1 MKGESTELRE
11 ERTPTNRVFANPDGT
26 RTTRAFSA
34 PVNMKDAS
42 GKWVDIDTT
51 LERGQDG
58 RFRPKATPVAQE
70 FSANAADAVV
80 GRIVVDPSHSIG
92 FGIAGAS
99 ELSRATP
106 SGSKV
111 TYPGVIGSAS
121 VTLTA
126 KPNGVKEEI
135 VLDGPDSPNTFD
147 FPLRLVGL
155 TAEVDVPTGDV
166 VYRDKDGH
174 ERARTPHGYMQEASA
189 GRPRPEVATSD
200 GVTYSVVPGEDGNQV
215 LRTVLDAQW
224 LADPA
229 RQWPVTVDPS
239 YWLSTDFQDD
249 TFVKS
254 GTTQDYAWLDYL
266 AVGTWNAGA
275 NKFRS
280 FLNFDLTQ
288 LTGRTILSADFHIF
302 LSYSPTC
309 TARGVGFYRA
319 TTAWGGHT
327 MTSWPGVNYADQV
340 AWANMAMGGPGC
352 GPGWASFYD
361 NNSGGNITSHVLD
374 AVRNWTTA
382 GGWGNFGLVVKA
394 DDENDNWAYKS
405 FDSWDTWGGDPGCT
419 PNICSEPE
427 AGIPHIDIDW
437 NAPPSVPA
445 LSSPG
450 NGASFH
456 TTTPTLSASSSDANG
471 DPIYYQY
478 ELCGPIY
485 GANQCAASEWTT
497 GAWTVP
503 SGWLVSP
510 SNQSYTWHARASD
523 LVAPDTAWSG
533 NWGFTVTNATPTISP
548 QTPTTQSVLGTT
560 TLSFTG
566 TGGDADGD
574 TTNYRFQ
581 VATGADGHTG
591 RLATSTWSTS
601 LTWDPPSGTFSDG
614 GTYSW
619 IAQAQDDRGA
629 TSAWSTPQS
638 FRIDFR
644 LGKRQTLPYDT
655 VGPVDVNLSN
665 GNVVLTTAGPSFP
678 TVGDPVGVSLTYNS
692 QTPVVHGLTGDYH
705 QDKDSDGVLDA
716 GEPRLL
722 HRIDPTLTFA
732 WGSPGDGP
740 NPGVLKPERW
750 IGKWTGSIR
759 VPAGQDGNW
768 VFVSAG
774 SDDSVVLKVNGT
786 TKLTATAPGATVQ
799 GTPVALSSTSGAAL
813 DLTYVQ
819 VTGPESLRIRIRKE
833 SDPVGS
839 EYDIPS
845 DWFTP
850 TQPSLPDGWSRAGD
864 SLVPDA
870 FTAVRPVTGSTT
882 AVVDSDGTDHLFTWT
897 GSSWAPPPGEDSV
910 LTQLANGSWSLE
922 GEDGYLYSF
931 GLEGRL
937 ESVVSAVDDVKPG
950 APTYGFGTPNND
962 GVVRMTSITDA
973 ANRAILLRYAPSS
986 NCPSAVSG
994 LDASAP
1000 TNMLCRIDYSAFGS
1014 GTMDL
1019 YYSNGHLARI
1029 VQPGGATIDFG
1040 YDSTGLLRSVRDVLT
1055 NDLIAGGTIT
1065 SNPTNED
1072 KYKTLIDYTSGRA
1085 TSVKAPVA
1093 DAAMTDV
1100 QRPHHTYG
1108 YTVNGSTNQVTEAT
1122 VHVAGQDNHPTSGN
1136 PTRRVTL
1143 DAAGHATS
1151 ITDQA
1156 GITDDHTW
1164 DAFNDRPDRTVDRHV
1179 LTSPAG
1185 GLVTTKKYDAAGR
1198 VTDTYGPALAG
1209 EWTNGTPSATV
1220 PTTHTNYD
1228 ENIPGLAGTW
1238 YASPDLT
1245 GAAKLHTT
1253 DTLNDNWGAS
1263 SPGTDVPSD
1272 NFSGRLTGEIVLPS
1286 AGTLTLAADG
1296 GRIFVDDANKTD
1308 AVTGGDTWGGPY
1320 KSAVMADGPT
1330 NYWRLGD
1337 STGSST
1343 AADAAGFSAGTY
1355 NGTVTRGAA
1364 GVLTADGDTSATFN
1378 GSNGYVSMPSGFD
1391 DLDGGLT
1398 VEAWVNPSSTGSW
1411 ARIVDLGNGAASD
1424 NILFARN
1431 GTSNDLTFEVYNGG
1445 SSGGTT
1451 TAANALVLNTWQHV
1465 AATVS
1470 SSGAVTIY
1478 RNGSSVATGTTAVP
1492 RVVQRTNNY
1501 IGRSNWA
1508 SDAYFGGGLDE
1519 VALYPSALSASRIT
1533 AHYNARTATS
1543 STLTTGTIAAG
1554 THRIRVDYQ
1563 ELIGNAALQL
1573 TSSVAGTT
1581 FAPRYNLTTS
1591 EKDDEGRWTKTEYA
1605 TPELGLATATVR
1617 DPTIAAINPG
1627 GLNLRSTT
1635 TYEPTSPTGFRRR
1648 TSRTLPKGS
1657 ATMISYAYYGIT
1669 ETANNPCPG
1678 GATGINQAGAL
1689 KSETEADPDGAGPK
1703 TPIVREYRYDR
1714 AGRVVAQRILG
1725 DPVWTCTAYDNRG
1738 RITSKTDSSGKTQ
1751 TFSYS
1756 QADRATETATD
1767 SDGVTRTTVA
1777 VTDWLGRRISYT
1789 DQLGTAWETVTRTT
1803 YDQAGR
1809 VTATYRALPGGSE
1822 AQLTATAYDA
1832 ATGRVASDTEYA
1844 SGTARTTTYSYNA
1857 AGQPT
1862 TVTRPNGV
1870 TTTTGYDTSRG
1881 WATSLSNTK
1890 SGGTELSRFT
1900 YGRSIGGGIASE
1912 DAVTAGRT
1920 RTFGY
1925 DGAGRLT
1932 SVGGTTSRTYA
1943 WDADTNRCA
1952 NAATCA
1958 TPTFTYDN
1966 ADRLLTSPYATA
1978 SAYDG
1983 HGNMTSA
1990 TPSSPA
1996 PAPKS
2001 LSDAFSFD
2009 ATGAPP
2015 AARTYPVTVGRSGTF
2030 DASLDWTDTGAAT
2043 TTTTTSGSLGTAPA
2057 SSTTA
2062 VATGPFPADGQL
2074 KSSLTWDKALH
2085 RPTEWRSLSVPGGSA
2100 ATTQITTDAT
2110 ADIVSTMDWGVTT
2123 KPLSASGSVSN
2134 VPPAAPTVYEGTF
2147 TASGNGRINLTLTW
2161 DKPSVGVPPDLRLD
2175 LFDHTTGAPL
2185 IGSDDTNAVNQ
2196 REIVEWDVTGLGTYP
2211 SSRTYRYRV
2220 SANTGFS
2227 SPFTLTGNYP
2237 VTATMDFQLLNAT
2250 GTTVLANSTQVSGT
2264 TRRNL
2269 TYANAPAGTYTLRA
2283 SSSNE
2288 AANPSINTTY
2298 SRLDWANLTL
2308 ALKNGSTTLATT
2320 SSSSGTLNTSYVVP
2334 QSSSSGTFNWVVTN
2348 GSSDLTVPSL
2358 TLTRSWTT
2366 LGKDTGT
2373 GSILPTG
2380 TVTRTVTADGAGFAD
2395 VTVTWNQSAL
2405 SGYADLTVALK
2416 NGSTVIDQRREADGS
2431 ISFSTAVPAAGTYTV
2446 SIVNNSV
2453 TADVPSYTA
2462 NTRFPQKPPV
2472 TATMTLKDGNNN
2484 VVATAGGTKPKT
2496 LSASVQPGSYTVTV
2510 SPTNGKANATLSGTY
2525 PDYADAYQ
2533 VSYDANDHATRIVDG
2548 RTVVDETLSP
2558 SGRVLRRVVTDYATG
2573 AVSEDTRFGY
2583 AGPGDSPAW
2592 SRPTAG
2598 GPVTTY
2604 LDTVIDT
2611 AGTASYPIT
2620 NLQGDIV
2627 GRTDS
2632 AGNFTATPVTD
2643 EFGVGGADASR
2654 LGWLGGHERFTTGG
2668 GLALIRMGVRLYDPR
2683 LGRFLAVDPVEG
2695 GSANDYDYVAG
2706 DPVNNK
2712 DLDGTFCMTGVASRS
2727 RTTKWDA
2734 KKKRYVTTTTEHC
2747 RSIARGAVR
2756 NRGTIATVAA
2766 MGGCVVPGVGW
2777 AACAGLQA
2785 GAWAVRSQQRGYRK
2799 FGQNGADG
2807 LITAGTFGL
2816 VGIPAQLAARTA
2828 RARVVVGLA
2837 VDYTFYS
2844 LQNMC
2849 RLGGS
2854 RATCL

>member
-1 MKGESTELRE
+1 M
-11 ERTPTNRVFANPDGT
+11 FANPDGT
-26 RTTRAFSA
+26 RTTRAFAA

-42 GKWVDIDTT
+42 GKWVDIDPT
-51 LERGQDG
+51 LERAENG

-80 GRIVVDPSHSIG
+80 GRITIDSSHSIE

-99 ELSRATP
+99 DRSHATAA
-106 SGSKV
+106 GSKV
-111 TYPGVIGSAS
+111 TYPRAAGSAS
-121 VTLTA
+121 FTLTA
-126 KPNGVKEEI
+126 RPNGVKEEI
-135 VLDGPDSPNTFD
+135 VLSGPDSPTTFD
-147 FPLRLVGL
+147 FPLKLTGL
-155 TAEVDVPTGDV
+155 TAEVESTTGDV
-166 VYRDKDGH
+166 VYRDEQGS
-174 ERARTPHGYMQEASA
+174 ERARTPRGFMQEA
-189 GRPRPEVATSD
+189 GPERPRSMETTSY
-200 GVTYSVVPGEDGNQV
+200 GVTYSIVTGNDGPV
-215 LRTVLDAQW
+215 LRTTLDKQW

-229 RQWPVTVDPS
+229 RKWPVTVDPS
-239 YWLSTDFQDD
+239 FWLSTDFQDD

-254 GTTQDYAWLDYL
+254 PTTANNAYLPYL
-266 AVGTWNAGA
+266 AVGSYNVGA
-275 NKFRS
+275 NKHRS
-280 FLNFDLTQ
+280 FLNFNLTE
-288 LTGRTILSADFHIF
+288 LTGRTILSADFHIY
-302 LSYSPTC
+302 LAYSPTC

-340 AWANMAMGGPGC
+340 AWANMAMGAPGC
-352 GPGWASFYD
+352 GEGWASFYD
-361 NNSGGNITSHVLD
+361 NNSGNNITSHVLD
-374 AVRNWTTA
+374 AVRNWTTP
-382 GGWGNFGLVVKA
+382 GGWGNFGIVVKA
-394 DDENDNWAYKS
+394 DDENDNWAYKE
-405 FDSWDTWGGDPGCT
+405 FDSWDTWDGEPGCT
-419 PNICSEPE
+419 PNMCAQPEP
-427 AGIPHIDIDW
+427 GIPHIDIDW

-445 LSSPG
+445 LTSPG

-456 TTTPTLSASSSDANG
+456 TTTPTLSASSSDING
-471 DPIYYQY
+471 DTIYYQY
-478 ELCGPIY
+478 EVCGVIY
-485 GANQCAASEWTT
+485 GVNQCAASEWTT
-497 GAWTVP
+497 GSWTVP
-503 SGWLVSP
+503 SGWLVNP
-510 SNQSYTWHARASD
+510 SNQSYTWHARAAD

-533 NWGFTVTNATPTISP
+533 NWGFTVTNAAPTFSP

-591 RLATSTWSTS
+591 RLTTSTWSTS
-601 LTWDPPSGTFSDG
+601 PTWTPPSGTFADG
-614 GTYSW
+614 GTYYW

-629 TSAWSTPQS
+629 TSAWSTPRS

-644 LGKRQTLPYDT
+644 LGKRPTLPYDT

-665 GNVVLTTAGPSFP
+665 GNVVLAVNGPSFP
-678 TVGDPVGVSLTYNS
+678 TVGGPVGVNLTYNS
-692 QTPVVHGLTGDYH
+692 QTPVVHGLTGDYY

-774 SDDSVVLKVNGT
+774 SDDSVVLKVNGN
-786 TKLTATAPGATVQ
+786 TKLTATVPGTTVQ

-870 FTAVRPVTGSTT
+870 FTAIRPVTGSTT

-897 GSSWAPPPGEDSV
+897 GSAWAPPPGEDSV

-973 ANRAILLRYAPSS
+973 ASRAILLRYAPSAT
-986 NCPSAVSG
+986 CPAAVSG
-994 LDASAP
+994 FDANAP

-1014 GTMDL
+1014 GTADL

-1029 VQPGGATIDFG
+1029 VQPGGATVDFG
-1040 YDSTGLLRSVRDVLT
+1040 YDALGVLRSVRDVLT

-1065 SNPTNED
+1065 DPTND
-1072 KYKTLIDYTSGRA
+1072 KHKTLIDYTSGRA

-1093 DAAMTDV
+1093 NAAMTDA
-1100 QRPHHTYG
+1100 QRPHRTYG
-1108 YTVNGSTNQVTEAT
+1108 YTVNSSTNQVTEAT
-1122 VHVAGQDNHPTSGN
+1122 VHVAGQDTYPTSGN

-1185 GLVTTKKYDAAGR
+1185 GLVSTRKYDAAGR
-1198 VTDTYGPALAG
+1198 VTDTYGPALASEFTG
-1209 EWTNGTPSATV
+1209 NTSSSA
-1220 PTTHTNYD
+1220 PKTHTNYD
-1228 ENIPGLAGTW
+1228 ESIPGLAARW

-1253 DTLNDNWGAS
+1253 ATLSDNWAAA

-1272 NFSGRLTGEIVLPS
+1272 NFSGRLTGEVTLPS
-1286 AGTLTLAADG
+1286 AGTLTLTADG
-1296 GRIFVDDANKTD
+1296 GRIFIDDAHKTD

-1320 KSAVMADGPT
+1320 KSSVMADGPT

-1337 STGSST
+1337 ATASST

-1378 GSNGYVSMPSGFD
+1378 GSNGYVAMPSGFD
-1391 DLDGGLT
+1391 DFDGGMT
-1398 VEAWVNPSSTGSW
+1398 VEAWVYPTSTGSW
-1411 ARIVDLGNGAASD
+1411 GRIVDLGNGPASD

-1431 GTSNDLTFEVYNGG
+1431 GTSNDLTFEIYNGG
-1445 SSGGTT
+1445 SPGGAV

-1465 AATVS
+1465 AATVT

-1508 SDAYFGGGLDE
+1508 GDAYFAGGLDE
-1519 VALYPSALSASRIT
+1519 VALYPSALAASRIT

-1554 THRIRVDYQ
+1554 THRIRLDYQ

-1573 TSSVAGTT
+1573 TANVAGAT
-1581 FAPRYNLTTS
+1581 FAPRYNLVTS
-1591 EKDDEGRWTKTEYA
+1591 YQDDEGRWTKTEYA
-1605 TPELGLATATVR
+1605 NPELGLATAEVK
-1617 DPTIAAINPG
+1617 DPTIPGVNPSG
-1627 GLNLRSTT
+1627 INLRSTT
-1635 TYEPTSPTGFRRR
+1635 TYEPASPTGFRRR
-1648 TSRTLPKGS
+1648 VSRTLPKGS
-1657 ATMISYAYYGIT
+1657 GTTVNYAYYGIT
-1669 ETANNPCPG
+1669 ETADNPCPG
-1678 GATGINQAGAL
+1678 GATNVNQAGAL
-1689 KSETEADPDGAGPK
+1689 KTDTAADPDGAGAQ
-1703 TPIVREYRYDR
+1703 TPIVREFRYDR
-1714 AGRVVAQRILG
+1714 AGRVVAQRVVG
-1725 DPVWTCTAYDNRG
+1725 DAAWTCTAYDNRG
-1738 RITSKTDSSGKTQ
+1738 RVTSKTDSSGKTQ
-1751 TFSYS
+1751 TFAYS
-1756 QADRATETATD
+1756 QADRVTETVTD
-1767 SDGVTRTTVA
+1767 SDGVTRTTVS
-1777 VTDWLGRRISYT
+1777 VTDWLGRALSYT
-1789 DQLGTAWETVTRTT
+1789 DEWGTVSRKV

-1809 VTATYRALPGGSE
+1809 VTATFRTLPGGSE
-1822 AQLTATAYDA
+1822 SQLTATAYNA
-1832 ATGRVASDTEYA
+1832 ANGRVVSETEYA
-1844 SGTARTTTYSYNA
+1844 SGTARTTAYGYNS
-1857 AGQPT
+1857 AGQQT

-1870 TTTTGYDTSRG
+1870 ITTTGYSTTRG
-1881 WATSLSNTK
+1881 WVTTLSNTK
-1890 SGGTELSRFT
+1890 SGTELSHWT
-1900 YGRSIGGGIASE
+1900 YGRSSGGDVSSE
-1912 DAVTAGRT
+1912 ALDTPGGTTNRT

-1932 SVGGTTSRTYA
+1932 GVGGTTSRTYA
-1943 WDADTNRCA
+1943 WDANTNRCA
-1952 NAATCA
+1952 NAGTCA

-1978 SAYDG
+1978 YTYDS

-2001 LSDAFSFD
+2001 LSDSFSFD
-2009 ATGAPP
+2009 ATGAPL
-2015 AARTYPVTVGRSGTF
+2015 AARTYPVTVGRSGTL

-2057 SSTTA
+2057 SSTSA
-2062 VATGPFPADGQL
+2062 AATGPFPADAHL
-2074 KSSLTWDKALH
+2074 KSSLTWNKALH
-2085 RPTEWRSLSVPGGSA
+2085 RPTEWRSLTVPGGSS
-2100 ATTQITTDAT
+2100 ATTQITTDAA
-2110 ADIVSTMDWGVTT
+2110 ADVVSTMDWGVTT
-2123 KPLSASGSVSN
+2123 KPLNASGSVSN
-2134 VPPAAPTVYEGTF
+2134 VPPAAPTVYDGTF

-2196 REIVEWDVTGLGTYP
+2196 REIIEWDVTGLGTYP

-2220 SANTGFS
+2220 SANAGFS

-2288 AANPSINTTY
+2288 VANPSISTTY

-2308 ALKNGSTTLATT
+2308 ALKNGSTTLTTT
-2320 SSSSGTLNTSYVVP
+2320 SSSSGTLDTSYVVP

-2348 GSSDLTVPSL
+2348 ASSDLTVPSL
-2358 TLTRSWTT
+2358 SLTRSWTT
-2366 LGKDTGT
+2366 LGKDTGS
-2373 GSILPTG
+2373 GAILPTG
-2380 TVTRTVTADGAGFAD
+2380 TASRTITAEGAGFAD
-2395 VTVTWNQSAL
+2395 VSVTWSQSTL

-2431 ISFSTAVPAAGTYTV
+2431 ISFPASIAGAGTYTV

-2453 TADVPSYTA
+2453 TADVPSYSAT
-2462 NTRFPQKPPV
+2462 TRFPQKPPV
-2472 TATMTLKDGNNN
+2472 TVAMTLKDGNNN

-2510 SPTNGKANATLSGTY
+2510 TTTNGKANATLSGMY

-2533 VSYDANDHATRIVDG
+2533 VTYDANDHATRIADG
-2548 RTVVDETLSP
+2548 RTVVNETLSP

-2604 LDTVIDT
+2604 LETMIDT

-2620 NLQGDIV
+2620 NLHGDIV

-2668 GLALIRMGVRLYDPR
+2668 SLALIRMGVRLYDPR
-2683 LGRFLAVDPVEG
+2683 LGRFTSVDPVEG
-2695 GSANDYDYVAG
+2695 GSSNDYDYVNG
-2706 DPVNNK
+2706 DPVNSF
-2712 DLDGTFCMTGVASRS
+2712 DLGGTVSCPRWAKRACGVGKA
-2727 RTTKWDA
+2727 A
-2734 KKKRYVTTTTEHC
+2734 GRY
-2747 RSIARGAVR
+2747 AVR
-2756 NRGTIATVAA
+2756 NIRCGGNLVCTASSYGPVTVTACFVACGSLA
-2766 MGGCVVPGVGW
+2766 MSKAGGRTRLGVGVS
-2777 AACAGLQA
+2777 GLSWNPSRA
-2785 GAWAVRSQQRGYRK
+2785 
-2799 FGQNGADG
+2799 NGAQW
-2807 LITAGTFGL
+2807 LKAQFGVSAL
-2816 VGIPAQLAARTA
+2816 WKPSRKAPSSSR
-2828 RARVVVGLA
+2828 
-2837 VDYTFYS
+2837 
-2844 LQNMC
+2844 
-2849 RLGGS
+2849 GGS
-2854 RATCL
+2854 YGACGYGVCASTDGIGVGMRGMWAGPSRTWWRDIGRAH